1 MEKPEETLAKP
12 NAKIEVIYNLIWQH
26 RTGENPSDFCLK
38 IECDDGMQRFLHN
51 RTYSL
56 SLHPLTLFQFYSLTA
71 PTLPTKP
78 EVTLIICPFLPASK
92 LRWAP
97 IHERGSWD
105 LPLFFPGKNT
115 GVGCHF
121 LLQGIF
127 PTQGLNPG
135 SPMLQ
140 ADALPSEPPGKPPG
154 IHVILHKFCKA
165 LMFKLSNK
173 YVC

>member
-97 IHERGSWD
+97 IHEWGSWD

-135 SPMLQ
+135 SLVLQ
-140 ADALPSEPPGKPPG
+140 ANSLPSEPPEKNGM
-154 IHVILHKFCKA
+154 L
-165 LMFKLSNK
+165 LLSIEIFLI
-173 YVC
+173 